1 MCGALA
7 KTFANLNGMVGVPSF
22 VVGQPGHAATLT
34 YELRANS
41 SGKMVPTYRIQ
52 NDVSGWGRS
61 KAPSAAHWQCGWG
74 ASSTSSDS
82 GNYILYSQ
90 DALSDWD
97 GYVRSLE
104 TRLLASTFENA
115 EDRSVIAQASRGAQE
130 INFDAIRMQIDV
142 MAKNGTSA
150 TDWEVFAQGVAED
163 LVYYPLAMHDLIKEM
178 EKRAGEESKVR
189 LEAVRLAGLQRS
201 STVTSSQTV
210 NSDAC
215 VRVAKQL
222 MGEKDGSVAT
232 FSFDGEDALKIKLGE
247 HLRGGGVPWKF
258 SLDGGKTW
266 TELTDGS
273 YEYQLT
279 EEQAELITAENN
291 IMIQLIGVNTV
302 NCIDILEGAKATLKC
317 EANDRANR
325 IYFFDGQVPKSGYQM
340 KVDDGKWEPLDVTR
354 TFEGDRVV
362 KIRTAP
368 SGATM
373 GRVQCEL
380 SFTAN
385 EGEASLV
392 PYEEMRVNSYSSSRD
407 GAAMAN
413 RVIDGY
419 YGPGNEFW
427 ITAKEPTA
435 NAWIVIDLGRERSIS
450 SIDYWRPKN
459 LNTNGIP
466 RWGRMTVTVSAA
478 PDTGLPAGSAID
490 SSSFVEVGRYGSNG
504 TSMAGWND
512 ADLSCALQFPNG
524 PIKARYFKIH
534 LTDIYFSATLFD
546 FWEVQEPG
554 LEAPSIAFDRVEAG
568 YGSIA
573 AQTVELSNTGKA
585 KATIESVCLDSDD
598 AFEIVEQGAQGI
610 EAGAVDRSWKVAP
623 KAGLSA
629 GSYRTTLRVAYRGS
643 HDSSRRELEIPVEIE
658 VAAKP
663 VKVEV
668 GFEKVDATSVRLH
681 AAVSGAEGVDYRI
694 QYALCEKNERPSSVL
709 ALAVEDEQVQG
720 NPLNAWTDDPLFS
733 GLTPG
738 ATYYAFA
745 RVLGISGVDEE
756 ESTGSSQLV
765 VEDADGGD
773 ADSEQGNG
781 SGGSGSGG
789 GSDNGPDNGSGD
801 LDNGSGNG
809 SESGDDNDG
818 GFERRV

>member
-1 MCGALA
+1 
-7 KTFANLNGMVGVPSF
+7 
-22 VVGQPGHAATLT
+22 
-34 YELRANS
+34 
-41 SGKMVPTYRIQ
+41 
-52 NDVSGWGRS
+52 
-61 KAPSAAHWQCGWG
+61 
-74 ASSTSSDS
+74 
-82 GNYILYSQ
+82 
-90 DALSDWD
+90 
-97 GYVRSLE
+97 
-104 TRLLASTFENA
+104 
-115 EDRSVIAQASRGAQE
+115 
-130 INFDAIRMQIDV
+130 
-142 MAKNGTSA
+142 
-150 TDWEVFAQGVAED
+150 
-163 LVYYPLAMHDLIKEM
+163 MHDLIKEM

-189 LEAVRLAGLQRS
+189 LEAVQLAGLQRS
-201 STVTSSQTV
+201 STVTLSQTV

-232 FSFDGEDALKIKLGE
+232 FSFDGEDALKINLGE

-610 EAGAVDRSWKVAP
+610 EAGLLTVRGRWHPRRGFLRARTGPRFASPIVALMIRR
-623 KAGLSA
+623 AA
-629 GSYRTTLRVAYRGS
+629 
-643 HDSSRRELEIPVEIE
+643 SSRSLWR
-658 VAAKP
+658 
-663 VKVEV
+663 
-668 GFEKVDATSVRLH
+668 SRLPQ
-681 AAVSGAEGVDYRI
+681 SR
-694 QYALCEKNERPSSVL
+694 
-709 ALAVEDEQVQG
+709 
-720 NPLNAWTDDPLFS
+720 
-733 GLTPG
+733 
-738 ATYYAFA
+738 
-745 RVLGISGVDEE
+745 
-756 ESTGSSQLV
+756 
-765 VEDADGGD
+765 
-773 ADSEQGNG
+773 
-781 SGGSGSGG
+781 
-789 GSDNGPDNGSGD
+789 
-801 LDNGSGNG
+801 
-809 SESGDDNDG
+809 
-818 GFERRV
+818 